1 MITDYTRLINKEHP
15 LPAAYVPHGL
25 VDLGL
30 PFTCAPS
37 DPRRLLEKKAAHAA
51 HELITRASQEGI
63 SLYCIS
69 GYRSYARQKELYRH
83 DAYVAAPGTSEHQSG
98 LALDLSC
105 PAVNMELIESFA
117 DTPEGIWLARHAPLY
132 GFILRYPSNKESI
145 TQYPYEPW
153 HIRYVTRPLSAYLAK
168 TGMVLEEY
176 YAMSEKVFTMTV

>member
-15 LPAAYVPHGL
+15 LPAAYVPHDL

-30 PFTCAPS
+30 PFICAPS
-37 DPRRLLEKKAAHAA
+37 DPRRLLEKKTARAVM
-51 HELITRASQEGI
+51 ELLNRARQEGI

-69 GYRSYARQKELYRH
+69 GYRSYNRQKQLYRH

-98 LALDLSC
+98 LALDFSC
-105 PAVNMELIESFA
+105 PAVNMDLTEAFA

-132 GFILRYPSNKESI
+132 GFILRYPANKEAI
-145 TQYPYEPW
+145 TKYPYEPW
-153 HIRYVTRPLSAYLAK
+153 HIRYVTRSLSTYLAK

-176 YAMSEKVFTMTV
+176 HTMKKNIAL

>member
-1 MITDYTRLINKEHP
+1 MITDYTRLINKKHP
-15 LPAAYVPHGL
+15 LPADYIPRDL
-25 VDLGL
+25 VDIGL

-37 DPRRLLEKKAAHAA
+37 DPRRLLEKKAAHKAM
-51 HELITRASQEGI
+51 ELITRAGQEGI

-83 DAYVAAPGTSEHQSG
+83 DSYVAAPGMSEHQSG

-105 PAVNMELIESFA
+105 PAVNMELVEAFS

-132 GFILRYPSNKESI
+132 GFILRYPANKESI
-145 TQYPYEPW
+145 TEYPYEPW
-153 HIRYVTRPLSAYLAK
+153 HIRYVSCQLSTYLAK

-176 YAMSEKVFTMTV
+176 YAISKKIAL

>member
-15 LPAAYVPHGL
+15 LPADYVPHNL
-25 VDLGL
+25 VDIGL
-30 PFTCAPS
+30 PFTCAPA
-37 DPRRLLEKKAAHAA
+37 DPRRLLEKKAACATL
-51 HELITRASQEGI
+51 ELITRANQEGI

-105 PAVNMELIESFA
+105 PAVEMELTETFA
-117 DTPEGIWLARHAPLY
+117 NTPEGIWLARHAPLY
-132 GFILRYPSNKESI
+132 GFILRYPENKESI
-145 TQYPYEPW
+145 TKYPYEPW
-153 HIRYVTRPLSAYLAK
+153 HIRYVTRSLSTYLTK

-176 YAMSEKVFTMTV
+176 YAMSKNITL